1 MADPAWGTTSSL
13 SDEETARAL
22 CAFHHTESLPTQRH
36 RQPAVPLYQPR
47 SSNHEMQPQRALNAR
62 ASNGFSAFGY
72 PVHTTHHMVPRSV
85 QRSEATSMLVGIPS
99 TASDDWH
106 RQQQCAIQEQIEQQ
120 QRELQAQIHQQQ
132 QREMHLQVQRMQVQI
147 QQQEQAQRRQ
157 MQVERQA
164 ERTQQPRYS
173 SEAGGF
179 EQERWNN
186 EVHTSQAAITAS
198 NFHDNRSHDGGM
210 QRQQPGQSYKGRG
223 SSQPGMST
231 SRSEDIFARLQVPQ
245 PAQSHL
251 QTDRTPTFQIQRTQ
265 HVLPRQPQPYRPTE
279 VPERIRQAAGPVRS
293 ASKSR
298 PDEFVLDGI
307 MKHYQRN
314 VGPPAGAPATSTGA
328 AYDTNSGYSGT
339 RYIKPV
345 FNPSM
350 DQTRIQ
356 TQTEIQTQGQLNL
369 HSKVAVPP
377 TGTAVVPGIALA
389 SQSIRLLTMRDL
401 LNGDDGSIK
410 MDSARNRGKQK
421 RVPPNRKA
429 PRKKTAVKRQ
439 RIPQQQSERRIQP
452 SPINRLVG
460 AIQSR
465 QGASPASI
473 GTSGP
478 VIKLP
483 TPMYIAFMESRAARA
498 LEQTIDHANPRP
510 TSAEPQQ
517 PTLAPQSGTKSVSQT
532 SDQAVAFTVGGLHPV
547 KKKKMD
553 APPGLSHPSS
563 TYQQA
568 YHLPVVITSA
578 SLQAAAYKE
587 ASRYPQPSAAETFQ
601 MKSEH
606 HVPVNGQVHGE
617 NEIDCSTERLKLSV
631 PNKLVCSV
639 QVGVTESGTAGGSS
653 RKRPRAK
660 LPAAGLKPSTASGSH
675 HQFSTTQVSSEVL
688 FTESGSSATTAVT
701 SSLVVQ
707 APATSAVPRVENRT
721 VVIFCKRDFMRY
733 QAAKI
738 WRKYQEQLKKHE
750 EWREVRVAGKRT
762 RYLNS
767 RYDELQRT
775 HKRTYTRSGKP
786 RRKASQVAKGAR
798 RHNASLSSA
807 DSAPADFMVSCSM
820 LADNEIDTRKP
831 GQTADGESVDSGA
844 SSNDGGAHSPKA
856 KADEADSDCPMVV
869 HDASEAQEKHS
880 STIEDKTKSAV
891 ESSAFNNSSKGVM
904 ACSSAHQ
911 GHDGTA
917 SGSNIADVAPNG
929 DTVAGA
935 PPCGKLEVTSLPDE
949 SPDNVDRSVSD
960 ATRKSS
966 AEVTEATLGSNTA
979 ISGAVAPLNGSAD
992 PELVSNCAIEA
1003 AISRIDTIAVAAASS
1018 NGTVEVIGL
1027 APDTTMSSA
1036 VAKAASVE
1044 TVATSTASRKNMDTD
1059 AKASEDTEE
1068 RSGNDSARICRER
1081 NSPSSVENAQP
1092 TLQQSTSTIDNYSCA
1107 DFSAQ
1112 NGSPLEQQACPASA
1126 TTIGDGAS
1134 ININLDKP
1142 ESSDGVARNNEVKP
1156 EESLGGIQ
1164 PSDPDKATDTD
1175 PVMITPHGAVTVEAK
1190 QHCTESA
1197 PLQDVPDMP
1206 ACNDPSNGDT
1216 AV

>member
-377 TGTAVVPGIALA
+377 TGTA
-389 SQSIRLLTMRDL
+389 
-401 LNGDDGSIK
+401 
-410 MDSARNRGKQK
+410 
-421 RVPPNRKA
+421 
-429 PRKKTAVKRQ
+429 
-439 RIPQQQSERRIQP
+439 
-452 SPINRLVG
+452 
-460 AIQSR
+460 
-465 QGASPASI
+465 
-473 GTSGP
+473 
-478 VIKLP
+478 
-483 TPMYIAFMESRAARA
+483 
-498 LEQTIDHANPRP
+498 
-510 TSAEPQQ
+510 
-517 PTLAPQSGTKSVSQT
+517 
-532 SDQAVAFTVGGLHPV
+532 
-547 KKKKMD
+547 
-553 APPGLSHPSS
+553 
-563 TYQQA
+563 
-568 YHLPVVITSA
+568 
-578 SLQAAAYKE
+578 
-587 ASRYPQPSAAETFQ
+587 
-601 MKSEH
+601 
-606 HVPVNGQVHGE
+606 
-617 NEIDCSTERLKLSV
+617 
-631 PNKLVCSV
+631 
-639 QVGVTESGTAGGSS
+639 
-653 RKRPRAK
+653 
-660 LPAAGLKPSTASGSH
+660 
-675 HQFSTTQVSSEVL
+675 
-688 FTESGSSATTAVT
+688 
-701 SSLVVQ
+701 